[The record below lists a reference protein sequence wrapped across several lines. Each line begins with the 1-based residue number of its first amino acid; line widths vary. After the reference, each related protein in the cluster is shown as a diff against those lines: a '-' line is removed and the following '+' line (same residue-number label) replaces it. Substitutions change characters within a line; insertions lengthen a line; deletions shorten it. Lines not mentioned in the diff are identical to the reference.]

1 MKRIIALFTVLCLA
15 FSLFAF
21 VSCDKENGD
30 GGSGEISTTVS
41 SDEWE
46 NMFIVTNVTINGTYV
61 EDGLEEHT
69 ILVADKKMVSTIVE
83 HDGEFT
89 TYIFERDGKW
99 YMGRIINGINACQ
112 EFSYTGEEI
121 NITMLGFIFNY
132 QDKYD
137 SFTYNEEEKCYE
149 YKTEDKVTTQVEG
162 TMTVTT
168 TRYADTTKIYVENG
182 KLIRIIF
189 TKGASQDVV
198 VYEDGTE
205 ETFTG
210 EENVYDYGFTSYGST
225 VIDNFPE
232 F

>member
-1 MKRIIALFTVLCLA
+1 MKRLFAILMALCLSV
-15 FSLFAF
+15 SLFAF
-21 VSCDKENGD
+21 VSCDKGGD
-30 GGSGEISTTVS
+30 DGDSGEITTTVTK
-41 SDEWE
+41 EQWE
-46 NMFIVTNVTINGTYV
+46 SMFVVTNVTINGTYV

-69 ILVADKKMVSTIVE
+69 ILVADNKMVSSIVE

-89 TYIFERDGKW
+89 TYIFKRDGKW

-112 EFSYTGEEI
+112 EFSYIGDEI
-121 NITMLGFIFNY
+121 NLTMLGFIFNY

-137 SFTYNEEEKCYE
+137 SFTYDEENKCYVYE
-149 YKTEDKVTTQVEG
+149 TEDRVSTQEQG

-168 TRYADTTKIYVENG
+168 TRYADTAKIYVENG
-182 KLIRIIF
+182 KLIRIVFI
-189 TKGASQDVV
+189 KGASQDVV

-205 ETFTG
+205 EIFTSD
-210 EENVYDYGFTSYGST
+210 ENVYDYSFSSYGST